1 MDQRVRLVCEWL
13 RFGMLLLCL
22 FREQPHHVAKPHLKH
37 RDFDLRTAQRRR
49 MMIYRM
55 IWWSAY
61 AAAMGPVAVSGSS
74 CDLSFPSQLGPL
86 VAPTGSDRVVAL

>member
-1 MDQRVRLVCEWL
+1 
-13 RFGMLLLCL
+13 
-22 FREQPHHVAKPHLKH
+22 
-37 RDFDLRTAQRRR
+37 

-74 CDLSFPSQLGPL
+74 CDLSFPAQLGPL
-86 VAPTGSDRVVAL
+86 VAPTGSDRIVAL